1 MVSELLQFGDEQLA
15 KVVNELP
22 KKLLVFVTHHHMD
35 HVDGELPLVQ
45 VYYYGYPFSPKDI
58 ILFPNRNVHPLCHLE
73 VFSLLGVHEEH
84 KLNAYRIAC
93 QNLL

>member
-35 HVDGELPLVQ
+35 HLDGELPLVQ
-45 VYYYGYPFSPKDI
+45 VYYYEYPLSPKD
-58 ILFPNRNVHPLCHLE
+58 ILFPNRNVHPSCHLE
-73 VFSLLGVHEEH
+73 VFKLLGVHEEH
-84 KLNAYRIAC
+84 NLNAYRIAC